1 MKKQSVMIRMFAAL
15 LCTVM
20 ILPLAIIPASA
31 AKENFLNVSSAGVT
45 GIDAPAAGKKGDYT
59 AEVVNTGVYTIEN
72 IDYYERATD
81 KLHPST
87 SAFQYDTEYYV
98 LVTIKTKSAYYFVT
112 SQSTGEPT
120 AAVSCNGDTAMVVD
134 VGEDNAHTIGIKYF
148 FPKTEKDP
156 NPVQS
161 APGYLIDHVGII
173 GLAEPKTNEKPSYL
187 FSGYSHSSYTR
198 DSDVNDEYYVNGVC
212 WSFAGGRSLA
222 CTGETFL
229 PDETYQV
236 TIRLVPKPGY
246 QFATKANG
254 DTAMT
259 ASINGKTVEIIGN
272 AASAKLTYTFK
283 KTEKFALTEA
293 AVTDIDA
300 PAVGQKP
307 DYTASYGSSYGAAN
321 ENTASTQNGIT
332 WYNETDRKPVNTASS
347 FEAGKVYT
355 VQVSIW
361 PDDGEIFQ
369 YSDGAYRVS
378 GTINGKKAEI
388 MGRGEYEIILC
399 YTFPKLEEPKHE
411 HSPLKVDE
419 VKANCSAEGRKAYYF
434 CPECGKFFEDAQCT
448 KEITDISRWGVIP
461 AAGHTGGKATCAE
474 KAKCKTCGASYGEFT
489 EHNYGSG
496 WDYKDASGH
505 AHTCKVCGT
514 HDTVQAHSGGT
525 AKCGEKTKCA
535 ECKAEYGEIKAHV
548 WSTAWDYNDTKGHA
562 HKCTVCGEH
571 DSVQSHTGGTADCR
585 NKAKCSAC
593 GTEYGKTGEHKWGT
607 EWDYTD
613 TKGHAH
619 KCIVC
624 GEHDTVQAHAGGTA
638 DCQNKARCASCKAEY
653 GKTGDHQWGTAW
665 EYTSAAGHAHIC
677 TICGDHDSVVKHT
690 PGPAATETSEQLC
703 TSCNYVIEP
712 KKQHKHQMIRVNAVD
727 AACTT
732 DGKKQYY
739 TCSSCGLI
747 SSDSKG
753 AKEISDPDTLIIP
766 ASGHKDSKWQSD
778 ADCHWKECTVKGCGA
793 VTAEKAAHEFNKSG
807 KCTVC
812 GYQSTNTPET
822 SLTVEKET
830 EKETEAE
837 TEAET
842 KSEEITVIPD
852 NPDTPETSDSSD
864 ISTEETVPNQ
874 DTAEVNDP
882 EPVPDDGNSDHGT
895 PWMLLIAA
903 AAAVVVCIV
912 VITVVIVK
920 RNTKK

>member
-1 MKKQSVMIRMFAAL
+1 MFAAL

-20 ILPLAIIPASA
+20 ILPLAITPASA
-31 AKENFLNVSSAGVT
+31 AKENFLDVSSAGVT

-161 APGYLIDHVGII
+161 APGYLIDHVGIV
-173 GLAEPKTNEKPSYL
+173 GLTEPKTNETPSYL

-198 DSDVNDEYYVNGVC
+198 DSEVNDEYYVNGVC

-321 ENTASTQNGIT
+321 ENTASTKNGIT

-419 VKANCSAEGRKAYYF
+419 VKASCETEGKKTHYF

-448 KEITDISRWGVIP
+448 KEITDIHRWGVIP

-474 KAKCKTCGASYGEFT
+474 KAKCKTCGVSYGEFT

-505 AHTCKVCGT
+505 AHTCKTCGA

-525 AKCGEKTKCA
+525 AKCGEKAKCA

-548 WSTAWDYNDTKGHA
+548 WSTAWDYKDPKGHA

-593 GTEYGKTGEHKWGT
+593 GTEYGKTGDHKWGT
-607 EWDYTD
+607 QWDYTD

-619 KCIVC
+619 KC
-624 GEHDTVQAHAGGTA
+624 TV
-638 DCQNKARCASCKAEY
+638 
-653 GKTGDHQWGTAW
+653 
-665 EYTSAAGHAHIC
+665 
-677 TICGDHDSVVKHT
+677 CGDHDSVVKHT

-712 KKQHKHQMIRVNAVD
+712 KIQHTHQMIRVDAVD

-732 DGKKQYY
+732 AGKKQYY

-778 ADCHWKECTVKGCGA
+778 ADGHWKECTVKGCGA
-793 VTAEKAAHEFNKSG
+793 VTSAKETHEFNKSG

-812 GYQSTNTPET
+812 GYQSGNTPGT
-822 SLTVEKET
+822 SRT
-830 EKETEAE
+830 EE

-842 KSEEITVIPD
+842 KSEETTVLPD
-852 NPDTPETSDSSD
+852 NPDTSETPDNSD
-864 ISTEETVPNQ
+864 ISIEETAPNQ
-874 DTAEVNDP
+874 DTAEGKDP
-882 EPVPDDGNSDHGT
+882 EPVPGDDDTDHGT
-895 PWMLLIAA
+895 PWMLLLAA
-903 AAAVVVCIV
+903 AAAVVVCAVI
-912 VITVVIVK
+912 ITVVIVK